1 MNKYP
6 FVIIVG
12 SQEMKDQILKESE
25 YIHYLQEID
34 SDKAPFL
41 MHLYLCDEAIQVVN
55 SKNKSV

>member
-34 SDKAPFL
+34 TNPNF
-41 MHLYLCDEAIQVVN
+41 ET
-55 SKNKSV
+55 